1 MDAGAGFKLELSR
14 SASMLPMTF
23 VRYLRALLV
32 PAALSIG
39 APAAAQQ
46 APDEAAIR
54 SVRARNNAAIAAHDV
69 KAMAEAWLPDYV
81 GVTSRNARDVG
92 RDAAR
97 DSYAE
102 LIRTRPEV
110 VFVRT
115 PTAVTVNTQWLQA
128 AENGRWTGTWK
139 AADGP
144 VRVGGI
150 YFAKWLKT
158 NGEWKILTETF
169 VQTTCTG
176 GSYCA
181 TPPAP

>member
-1 MDAGAGFKLELSR
+1 VVFGVG
-14 SASMLPMTF
+14 
-23 VRYLRALLV
+23 LRAMPVLTRVRVLTISLLLAATGALAQ
-32 PAALSIG
+32 PAST
-39 APAAAQQ
+39 
-46 APDEAAIR
+46 DEAAIR
-54 SVRARNNAAIAAHDV
+54 AVRARYNAAIAAHDV
-69 KAMAEAWLPDYV
+69 TAMMDAWLPNYV
-81 GVTSRNARDVG
+81 AVTSRNAREVG

-115 PTAVTVNTQWLQA
+115 PIAVTVNTHWLQA

-150 YFAKWLKT
+150 YFAKWLKA
-158 NGEWKILTETF
+158 NGDWKILTETF

-176 GSYCA
+176 GTYCA
-181 TPPAP
+181 TPP